1 MTKLKVTIEVELESI
16 DEDGIDE
23 PNEMR
28 VAEALG
34 TLVADYGYMPLDVD
48 GQGYE
53 FGTVIIQGVQ

>member
-16 DEDGIDE
+16 DEDDPQ